1 MTTKNYGLSVRDKL
15 RNLVTENNNYQQ
27 LLIRYMHERLLYRL
41 SRSRF
46 NNNFVLKGGALLFVH
61 ERFLARPTIDID
73 FLGERI
79 SRDQDTIKNAFI
91 EILSQPCPEDG
102 VIFDTGE
109 DSIVVEDIILD
120 REYNG
125 VKLKFTGHLDT
136 VVQKLSMDIGF
147 GDIVVPSPE
156 KLDYQPMIEGM
167 PGFAINAY
175 SLETVVAEKF
185 QTMMARSLANSRMK
199 DFYDIYNILRHQMLD
214 PEMLDSAIQ
223 EVLRN
228 RDTVYIENHPV
239 LQESFRKDEQR
250 SRMWDAFLKKMKI
263 KDGPSFESVMR
274 VIVFTLGPKWEE
286 YGKSLQQ

>member
-27 LLIRYMHERLLYRL
+27 LLIRYMHEQLLYRL
-41 SRSRF
+41 SRSRY
-46 NNNFVLKGGALLFVH
+46 NDNFVLKGGALLFVH

-102 VIFDTGE
+102 VVFDTDE

-185 QTMMARSLANSRMK
+185 QTMMARSLSER
-199 DFYDIYNILRHQMLD
+199 RG
-214 PEMLDSAIQ
+214 E
-223 EVLRN
+223 EVGPGN
-228 RDTVYIENHPV
+228 VDTI
-239 LQESFRKDEQR
+239 R
-250 SRMWDAFLKKMKI
+250 SRTYRKIRQQIERTERRILSTGAPKMAMREMCY
-263 KDGPSFESVMR
+263 DEMVPCESAPAPVSLGYR
-274 VIVFTLGPKWEE
+274 FTILPALRTILG
-286 YGKSLQQ
+286 Y